1 MPCWTLSLLV
11 DPCIPKP
18 QVVLRSEHFKFRSFF
33 FFFSFIERSLRVH
46 EIPPAA
52 FIVVYVLFGIV
63 KHECQYVVAHLV
75 IHYRTRSFWLSP
87 PVWCPGIATFKHF
100 LIFILVI

>member
-1 MPCWTLSLLV
+1 MLL
-11 DPCIPKP
+11 
-18 QVVLRSEHFKFRSFF
+18 
-33 FFFSFIERSLRVH
+33 FFFSFVERSLRVH

-63 KHECQYVVAHLV
+63 KHECQYVVAYLV

-87 PVWCPGIATFKHF
+87 PVWCTGIATFKLF
-100 LIFILVI
+100 LIFFLGNLM